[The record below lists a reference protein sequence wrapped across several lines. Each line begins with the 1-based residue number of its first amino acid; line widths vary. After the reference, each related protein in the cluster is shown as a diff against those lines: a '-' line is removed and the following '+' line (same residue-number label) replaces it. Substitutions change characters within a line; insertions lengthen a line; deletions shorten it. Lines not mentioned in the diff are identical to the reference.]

1 MTQGVSVAEAAKEL
15 GVSAHFLRV
24 ALQQGRLPFGVA
36 VKMEKRWAYYINP
49 VAFALYMRGEVGE
62 RATEAHRGPPE
73 VAIAHRDLS

>member
-49 VAFALYMRGEVGE
+49 VAFDLYMRGE
-62 RATEAHRGPPE
+62 RADSPQKPVTAHRE
-73 VAIAHRDLS
+73 TQ